1 MIEDKITYDG
11 EEIFCI
17 YHKNVDDLKPI
28 NHSESKKIN
37 GKVLRFS
44 ECYIDD
50 SYVCKKVNSLPHI
63 QGLLEAGSDINPYN
77 CSASALCTHYYC
89 SVKSRLI
96 FGSNFD
102 NICEI
107 ETIQEIIKFIK
118 KYCGVNL
125 ERYPLYLGD
134 IFIMQPIV
142 IDIKRNHDEEDITDS
157 IIFEEIPIDTT
168 LVIHFKAYDY
178 LNQTEYIIESKV
190 INIVDNDKFIKVDCS
205 NDWKSIDVYLY
216 KNGNLIY
223 KQKNIFF
230 MKSICMNISIE
241 NNPDLLNLKRLK
253 PTFIHI
259 SSSEESITIGE
270 PTISHQLCQINS
282 KITNQLIKD
291 ESRVLIFDSEEERE
305 KEYIV
310 SELENAKDE
319 IIIIDCYFTDY
330 RDEGVKDKI
339 FDWLL
344 IISRMQAKCK
354 KIIYYVT
361 SSGDNKKAFTADE
374 LKEEC
379 KIQPVTMDYCW
390 GDNKLGIHCIET
402 KSIIHDRFVF
412 AKSGDLITCNVIGT
426 SFNSLGK
433 SLHCIHRYTGNE
445 ASRLYDTVVKKALT
459 PNNID
464 KELLI

>member
-28 NHSESKKIN
+28 NHSESKEIN

-50 SYVCKKVNSLPHI
+50 SSVCKKVDSFSYI
-63 QGLLEAGSDINPYN
+63 QGLLEAGSEINPYN
-77 CSASALCTHYYC
+77 CNASALCIHYFC
-89 SVKSRLI
+89 SVKPKLI

-107 ETIQEIIKFIK
+107 EIIQEIIEFIK

-134 IFIMQPIV
+134 IFVMQPIV
-142 IDIKRNHDEEDITDS
+142 IDMKRNHDEENITDS
-157 IIFEEIPIDTT
+157 IILEGIPIDTM
-168 LVIHFKAYDY
+168 LVVHFKAYDY
-178 LNQTEYIIESKV
+178 LNLTEYIVESKV
-190 INIVDNDKFIKVDCS
+190 INIIDDYKFIKVDCS

-216 KNGNLIY
+216 KHGNLIY

-230 MKSICMNISIE
+230 MKSLYMNISIE
-241 NNPDLLNLKRLK
+241 NIPDLLNLKRLK
-253 PTFIHI
+253 PTLIHK
-259 SSSEESITIGE
+259 SGSEESITIGE
-270 PTISHQLCQINS
+270 PITLNPLCRINTE
-282 KITNQLIKD
+282 ITNQLSK
-291 ESRVLIFDSEEERE
+291 EVSRVFIFDSEEDRE

-310 SELENAKDE
+310 SELKDTRDE

-344 IISRMQAKCK
+344 IISQMQAKCK
-354 KIIYYVT
+354 KVIYYVT
-361 SSGDNKKAFTADE
+361 RTEDKKKAFTADE

-412 AKSGDLITCNVIGT
+412 AKSGDIITCNVIGT